1 MKKSPHMKMRDVAR
15 VYDTLEVGLIITDGD
30 GIVIWG
36 NRYYS
41 QLAKFDIRR
50 YFGRNV
56 REIAPK
62 EDLLLPNQNYI
73 INTVIET
80 KQPQTALVRYRTQD
94 YTLTTASPVLNEKG
108 GIDYIIYSITNYS
121 EMMRLQDKISQSAMR
136 VLALENHLRN
146 LQGNP
151 SIGKDIIIANQEM
164 YNIYG
169 KALRLAPTSVSV
181 MLTGESGT
189 GKDVLARFIHQSS
202 ARKDETFIH
211 VNMATIPKPLF
222 ESELFGYT
230 PGSFTGAAKHGKEGI
245 HQSSARKDETFI
257 HVNMATIPKPLFES
271 ELFGYTPGS
280 FTGAAKHGK
289 EGLIQLAHKGTLFL
303 DEIGEL
309 PLDIQAKLLQV
320 IQNKEVRSIGA
331 VEATP
336 VDFRIICATNRDL
349 RQMVENHQFRLD
361 LYYRLNAIELTL
373 PPLRNR
379 PEDIP
384 LLATFFLNRYN
395 KQNNTN
401 KYFTGDVIQLFY
413 KYSWPGNVRELQH
426 MIESLVVLCPTDA
439 ITPDQLPEEFHKFLK
454 GLPIPGKADME
465 GMTLKQSV
473 ELLETHLIKE
483 ALKNCES
490 AAQAAA
496 KLGID
501 ASTLS
506 KKRKRYG
513 L

>member
-62 EDLLLPNQNYI
+62 EDLILPNQNYI

-230 PGSFTGAAKHGKEGI
+230 PGSFTGAAKHGKEG
-245 HQSSARKDETFI
+245 
-257 HVNMATIPKPLFES
+257 
-271 ELFGYTPGS
+271 
-280 FTGAAKHGK
+280 
-289 EGLIQLAHKGTLFL
+289 LIQLAHKGTLFL

-349 RQMVENHQFRLD
+349 RQMVKNHQFRLD

-413 KYSWPGNVRELQH
+413 KYSWPGNVREMQH
-426 MIESLVVLCPTDA
+426 IIESLVVLCPTDA

-465 GMTLKQSV
+465 GMTLKQYV

>member
-1 MKKSPHMKMRDVAR
+1 MKKIPHMKMRDVAR
-15 VYDTLEVGLIITDGD
+15 VYDTLEIGLIITDGD

-41 QLAKFDIRR
+41 QLAKFDIRQ
-50 YFGRNV
+50 YFGHNV
-56 REIAPK
+56 REISPQQNVI
-62 EDLLLPNQNYI
+62 LPNQSYLI
-73 INTVIET
+73 DIVIKT
-80 KQPQTALVRYRTQD
+80 GQSQTALVRYSTED
-94 YTLTTASPVLNEKG
+94 YILTTASPVLNNQQE
-108 GIDYIIYSITNYS
+108 IDYIIYSITNYS
-121 EMMRLQDKISQSAMR
+121 EMMRLQDKVSQSTMR
-136 VLALENHLRN
+136 VLALENHLKN
-146 LQGNP
+146 LQGNS
-151 SIGKDIIIANQEM
+151 SIGKDIIIANKEM

-189 GKDVLARFIHQSS
+189 GKDVLARFIHQNSL
-202 ARKDETFIH
+202 RKDETFIH
-211 VNMATIPKPLF
+211 VNLATIPKPLF

-230 PGSFTGAAKHGKEGI
+230 PGSFTGAA
-245 HQSSARKDETFI
+245 R
-257 HVNMATIPKPLFES
+257 
-271 ELFGYTPGS
+271 
-280 FTGAAKHGK
+280 HGK

-331 VEATP
+331 LESVP

-349 RQMVENHQFRLD
+349 HQMVEQNQFRLD

-373 PPLRNR
+373 PPLKQR

-395 KQNNTN
+395 AQNHTN
-401 KYFTGDVIQLFY
+401 KYFTSEVIQRFY
-413 KYSWPGNVRELQH
+413 KYPWPGNVRELQH
-426 MIESLVVLCPTDA
+426 LIESLIVLCPSDT
-439 ITPDQLPEEFHKFLK
+439 ITADQLPEELQKL
-454 GLPIPGKADME
+454 LLCSSASEQNTMD
-465 GMTLKQSV
+465 GMTLKESV
-473 ELLETHLIKE
+473 EFFETRLIKNV
-483 ALKNCES
+483 LSNCKS

-506 KKRKRYG
+506 KKRKKYG
-513 L
+513 I